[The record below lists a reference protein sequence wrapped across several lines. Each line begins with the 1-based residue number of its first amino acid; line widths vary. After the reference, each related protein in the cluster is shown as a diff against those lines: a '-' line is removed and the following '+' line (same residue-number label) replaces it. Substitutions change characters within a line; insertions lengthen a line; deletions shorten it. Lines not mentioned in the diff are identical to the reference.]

1 LPGDTIARYRFDNKE
16 ALMKKAEFIRRT
28 TVNNKEYRFFDIG
41 RLEKKGIAKI
51 SRLPFSIRILVE
63 NLLRKMDGRI
73 VTEEDVQHIARW
85 KKRYAAPREI
95 PYHPARVLMQD
106 FTGVPAVVDLAAMR
120 DAMKAMGGDPRRI
133 NPLVPVDL
141 IVDHSIQVD
150 AWGTADALAENVARE
165 YERNRERYA
174 LLKWAQE
181 SFDNFKVV
189 PPNSGICHQVNLEH
203 IGRVI
208 TAQKEEGRMLAF
220 PDTLVGLDSHT
231 TMINGVGVL
240 GWGVGG
246 IEAEAVMLGQPYYMA
261 IPEVIGVRMTGALR
275 EGVTATDLVLAV
287 TEMLRRRGVVEK
299 FVEYFGP
306 GMQSLSVPD
315 RATVANMAP
324 EYGATVGFFPVDE
337 KTVDYLRMTN
347 RSAHADVVER
357 VSKALGLFYTGAEQP
372 EYTEVL
378 KLDLASVVP
387 AVAGPARP
395 QDRIPL
401 PELKASFIRALG
413 CDYEHQ
419 PEPAS
424 LTTFHQ
430 ESGSTAVPP
439 ETCRPKKKACSLV
452 LNGHEVT
459 LCDGDVVIAAITSC
473 TNTSNPSVL
482 LGAGL
487 LAKKAVEHGLK
498 VPIHVKTSLAPGS
511 KVVVDYLADAGLL
524 PYLEALGFHLAAFG
538 CTTCI
543 GNSGPLLPE
552 IEEAIARYDL
562 NVAAVLSGNRNFEA
576 RIHQR
581 IKSNFLMSPML
592 VVAFALAGRVDKD
605 LTAEPVG
612 YNPQGRP
619 VFLKEI
625 WPDGAAVAALAKR
638 HVQQKF
644 YRQQYGQIFKGD
656 EFWQRLAVK
665 GSTTFAWDE
674 ASSYVRRPPY
684 FDGFSLEPG
693 RPTDIRDAR
702 ALLTLGDTVTTDHI
716 SPAGAIAAHYP
727 AGQLLIGMGVDKK
740 DFNSYG
746 ARRGNHE
753 VMMRGTFGN
762 IRIKNKM
769 VAPKEGSFTLKFP
782 ERLESFIYDA
792 ALAYKAES
800 RPLVVLAGKE
810 YGAGSSRDWA
820 AKGPSL
826 LGVRAAI
833 AESFERIHRSNLV
846 GMGVLPLVFKDGQS
860 WQGLGLDGSE
870 TFTISGIESLAP
882 RKTLQVRAA
891 KADGHEIA
899 FEVTARVDTDI
910 EVDYFVH
917 GGILSYVL
925 RKIIS
930 ERSRS
935 C

>member
-1 LPGDTIARYRFDNKE
+1 
-16 ALMKKAEFIRRT
+16 MKKSEFLRKA
-28 TVNNKEYRFFDIG
+28 TVNRREYRFFDIG
-41 RLEKKGIAKI
+41 LLEKKGMAKI
-51 SRLPFSIRILVE
+51 HRLPFTIRILVE
-63 NLLRKMDGRI
+63 NLLRKMDGRV
-73 VTEEDVQHIARW
+73 VTESDVLNIARW
-85 KKRYAAPREI
+85 KRSYSAPQEI
-95 PYHPARVLMQD
+95 PFHPARVLMQD

-120 DAMKAMGGDPRRI
+120 DAVAELGGDPTRI

-150 AWGTADALAENVARE
+150 AWGTTKALAENVARE
-165 YERNRERYA
+165 YERNGERYA
-174 LLKWAQE
+174 LLKWAQA
-181 SFDNFKVV
+181 SFNNFQVV

-208 TAQKEEGRMLAF
+208 ATRKSDGRMLAF
-220 PDTLVGLDSHT
+220 PDTVVGLDSHT
-231 TMINGVGVL
+231 TMINGIGVM

-261 IPEVIGVRMTGALR
+261 IPEVIGVRLTGALQ
-275 EGVTATDLVLAV
+275 EGVTGTDLVLAV
-287 TEMLRRRGVVEK
+287 TEMLRRHGVVEK

-306 GMQSLSVPD
+306 GMKSLTVPD
-315 RATVANMAP
+315 RATIANMTP
-324 EYGATVGFFPVDE
+324 EYGATVGYFPVDE
-337 KTVDYLRMTN
+337 KTIDYLHMTN
-347 RSAHADVVER
+347 RSAQASIVEKI
-357 VSKALGLFYTGAEQP
+357 SKALGLFYTGTEKP

-378 KLDLASVVP
+378 QLDLGTVVP

-401 PELKASFIRALG
+401 PELKTGFMKALG
-413 CDYEHQ
+413 CAYESQ
-419 PEPAS
+419 PETTS

-430 ESGSTAVPP
+430 ESGSAANPP
-439 ETCRPKKKACSLV
+439 EACQPKKKSCSLV
-452 LNGHEVT
+452 LNGNEVK

-487 LAKKAVEHGLK
+487 VAQKAVAHGLK
-498 VPIHVKTSLAPGS
+498 VPAHVKTSLAPGS
-511 KVVVDYLADAGLL
+511 RVVVDYLKDAGLL
-524 PYLEALGFHLAAFG
+524 PCLEALGFHLAAFG

-543 GNSGPLLPE
+543 GNSGPLLPA
-552 IEEAIARYDL
+552 IEDAITQYDL

-605 LTAEPVG
+605 LTTEPVG
-612 YNPQGRP
+612 YDPQGRP

-625 WPDGAAVAALAKR
+625 WPSNAEVAELVER
-638 HVQQKF
+638 HVKQKF
-644 YRQQYGQIFKGD
+644 YRQQYGRIFEGD
-656 EFWQRLAVK
+656 EFWQRLTVTA
-665 GSTTFAWDE
+665 STTFAWEE
-674 ASSYVRRPPY
+674 ASTYVRKPPY
-684 FDGFSLEPG
+684 FDGFSAEPH

-702 ALLTLGDTVTTDHI
+702 ALLTLGDSVTTDHI

-727 AGQLLIGMGVDKK
+727 AGRLLIDQGVEKK

-762 IRIKNKM
+762 IRIKNKI

-782 ERLESFIYDA
+782 EGREDFVYDA
-792 ALAYKAES
+792 AMAYQAES
-800 RPLVVLAGKE
+800 RPLVVLAGRE

-826 LGVRAAI
+826 IGIRAAI

-860 WQGLGLDGSE
+860 WQSLGLDGSE
-870 TFTISGIESLAP
+870 SFTISGIEDLTP
-882 RKTLQVRAA
+882 RRTLPVRAV
-891 KADGHEIA
+891 KPDGREIA

-910 EVDYFVH
+910 EVDYFAH
-917 GGILSYVL
+917 GGILPYVL
-925 RKIIS
+925 RKIMKGK
-930 ERSRS
+930 
-935 C
+935 

>member
-1 LPGDTIARYRFDNKE
+1 
-16 ALMKKAEFIRRT
+16 
-28 TVNNKEYRFFDIG
+28 
-41 RLEKKGIAKI
+41 
-51 SRLPFSIRILVE
+51 
-63 NLLRKMDGRI
+63 
-73 VTEEDVQHIARW
+73 
-85 KKRYAAPREI
+85 
-95 PYHPARVLMQD
+95 
-106 FTGVPAVVDLAAMR
+106 
-120 DAMKAMGGDPRRI
+120 
-133 NPLVPVDL
+133 VDL

-150 AWGTADALAENVARE
+150 AWGTADALTENVARE
-165 YERNRERYA
+165 YERNAERYA
-174 LLKWAQE
+174 LLKWAQA

-189 PPNSGICHQVNLEH
+189 PPNSGICHQVNLEY

-208 TAQKEEGRMLAF
+208 TAQKAQGWMLAF

-287 TEMLRRRGVVEK
+287 TQMLRTRGVVEK
-299 FVEYFGP
+299 FVEFFGP
-306 GMQSLSVPD
+306 GMKGLSVPD
-315 RATVANMAP
+315 RATIANMSP

-337 KTVDYLRMTN
+337 KTVDYLRRTN

-387 AVAGPARP
+387 SVAGPARP

-401 PELKASFIRALG
+401 PELKAGFIKALG
-413 CDYEHQ
+413 CDYEPR

-430 ESGSTAVPP
+430 ESGSTALPP

-452 LNGHEVT
+452 LNGSEVK

-487 LAKKAVEHGLK
+487 VAKKAVEHGLK

-511 KVVVDYLADAGLL
+511 KVVVDYLKDAGLL

-552 IEEAIARYDL
+552 IEEAITRYDL

-605 LTAEPVG
+605 LAAEPVG
-612 YNPQGRP
+612 FNPQGRP
-619 VFLKEI
+619 VFLEEI
-625 WPDGAAVAALAKR
+625 WPSNSEVAALADE

-644 YRQQYGQIFKGD
+644 YRKQYGQIFKGD
-656 EFWQRLAVK
+656 EFWHRLEVK

-674 ASSYVRRPPY
+674 ASTYIRRPPY
-684 FDGFSLEPG
+684 FDEFALEPG
-693 RPTDIRDAR
+693 RPADIRDAR
-702 ALLTLGDTVTTDHI
+702 VLLTLGDTVTTDHI

-727 AGQLLIGMGVDKK
+727 AGRLLIDKGVDQK

-769 VAPKEGSFTLKFP
+769 VAPKEGSFTLQFP
-782 ERLESFIYDA
+782 ERLESFVYDA
-792 ALAYKAES
+792 AMAYKAES

-826 LGVRAAI
+826 LGVKAAI

-860 WQGLGLDGSE
+860 WPGLGLDGSE
-870 TFTISGIESLAP
+870 TVTISGIESLAP
-882 RKTLQVRAA
+882 RKTLQVRAV
-891 KADGHEIA
+891 KADGREID

-917 GGILSYVL
+917 GGILPYVL
-925 RKIIS
+925 RKIMAS
-930 ERSRS
+930 K
-935 C
+935 